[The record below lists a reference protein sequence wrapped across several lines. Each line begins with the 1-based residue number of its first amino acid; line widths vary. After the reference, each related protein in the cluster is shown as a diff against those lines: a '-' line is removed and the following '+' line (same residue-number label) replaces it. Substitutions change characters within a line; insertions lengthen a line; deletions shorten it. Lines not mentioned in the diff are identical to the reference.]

1 MSSFDILVKDLRD
14 LGLKNGDTVI
24 VHSSLKSMGYVEGG
38 ADTVIDAL
46 IEVVGADGNVMFP
59 ALSWTPCTTT
69 LKFDAKETP
78 SCIGYISNVFRKRE
92 GVLRSLHPTHSV
104 CAFGK
109 DAVELTK
116 DHKLDDTPVGPN
128 SPYRKMM
135 DYNGKILMLGCGTK
149 PNTFMHGVEEV
160 GGATYVL
167 GALKTFELT
176 DENGN
181 VTHKAIKQH
190 YFHRPEGNLV
200 QRYDRAVDV
209 LEKGVDY
216 FVGQVHGATA
226 YLMNAKT
233 LCEKAA
239 AKMKTDPTYFID
251 DPNNAL
257 KLK

>member
-1 MSSFDILVKDLRD
+1 
-14 LGLKNGDTVI
+14 
-24 VHSSLKSMGYVEGG
+24 
-38 ADTVIDAL
+38 
-46 IEVVGADGNVMFP
+46 
-59 ALSWTPCTTT
+59 
-69 LKFDAKETP
+69 
-78 SCIGYISNVFRKRE
+78 
-92 GVLRSLHPTHSV
+92 
-104 CAFGK
+104 
-109 DAVELTK
+109 
-116 DHKLDDTPVGPN
+116 
-128 SPYRKMM
+128 MM

-160 GGATYVL
+160 GGAPYVL
-167 GALKTFELT
+167 GAPKTFELT

-181 VTHKAIKQH
+181 VTHKSIKQH

-251 DPNNAL
+251 DPDNAL